1 MGQFWDTNFSENL
14 HTEWEIIVLKT
25 FSSWIRRTFFPIAGL
40 VHKGNRDEVVFS
52 VRGGAEGRG
61 QVRHMALLQA
71 AKTFSL
77 FY

>member
-1 MGQFWDTNFSENL
+1 MGNNRTANVL
-14 HTEWEIIVLKT
+14 IVDKKDIFLDRG
-25 FSSWIRRTFFPIAGL
+25 SGSWHDGD
-40 VHKGNRDEVVFS
+40 RDEVVFS
-52 VRGGAEGRG
+52 VRGGAEVRG

>member
-1 MGQFWDTNFSENL
+1 MGNN
-14 HTEWEIIVLKT
+14 HTANVLIVDKK
-25 FSSWIRRTFFPIAGL
+25 RRTIFPIAGL
-40 VHKGNRDEVVFS
+40 VHDGDRDEVVFS